1 MKVALAY
8 LSVVIIWST
17 TPLAI
22 KWSNDSFS
30 YIAAVTLR
38 MAIACALILL
48 VLKVLRRPLFAHQGV
63 WKTYVVASLGLFP
76 SMPLV
81 YWAAQYISSGMIAL
95 IFSMT
100 PIATGI
106 VTIFILRENP
116 FSPLKVLALFMA
128 IAGLVVVFGDQVQL
142 HENTGW
148 AVAAVFCACSLMG
161 GSSVILKG
169 MNVQVSSMQQTTG
182 ALLFSLPALLCV
194 WWLQGGLWPDTAMM
208 SSKSLVSIVY
218 LAVFGSLLGFTLYFF
233 LLSKMSPTS
242 LSLVTLITPVSALY
256 IGYWVNSEVLS
267 AKTIWGAGFIVL
279 ALALY
284 QGVTPRKLIRLMEW
298 RSSD

>member
-30 YIAAVTLR
+30 YIAAVTVR

-48 VLKVLRRPLFAHQGV
+48 VLKILRRPLFAQKGV
-63 WKTYVVASLGLFP
+63 WKVYAVASLGLFP

-116 FSPLKVLALFMA
+116 FSPLKVLALLMA
-128 IAGLVVVFGDQVQL
+128 IAGLVIVFGDQLQL
-142 HENTGW
+142 HENSAW

-161 GSSVILKG
+161 GSSVLLKG
-169 MNVQVSSMQQTTG
+169 MDVQVGSMQQTTG

-194 WWLQGGLWPDTAMM
+194 WWLQGGLWPEVEMM
-208 SSKSLVSIVY
+208 SAKSLLSIVY

-242 LSLVTLITPVSALY
+242 LSLVTLITPITALY
-256 IGYWVNSEVLS
+256 IGYWVNAEVLS
-267 AKTIWGAGFIVL
+267 SKTIWGAAVIVL

-284 QGVTPRKLIRLMEW
+284 QGLTPNKLMRLIR
-298 RSSD
+298 RH